1 LRVLASNLLKSSR
14 MYTCHE
20 CEQPINQATEVCPY
34 CGADLTEVPLGG
46 DAEKPR
52 KKSAARVVILWA
64 VVLLSL
70 AGIAWF
76 AFPWRLAGSKP
87 EAEAHAV
94 AAITALEQA
103 LNAYQTSE
111 ATFPSALESLGDR
124 GQEALQEAQSGRY
137 TLQYAPGNPE
147 SDGRVKSYTLT
158 ARAGNYG
165 YVNLF
170 ADETGVVRG
179 TRENR
184 AAGAAD
190 PRIDAVS
197 LKAP

>member
-1 LRVLASNLLKSSR
+1 

-34 CGADLTEVPLGG
+34 CGADLTDASLGWDTG
-46 DAEKPR
+46 KPR
-52 KKSAARVVILWA
+52 KKSAAKIVILWA
-64 VVLLSL
+64 IVLLSF
-70 AGIAWF
+70 AAIAWF
-76 AFPWRLAGSKP
+76 AFPWRLAGSRP

-94 AAITALEQA
+94 AAITELQQA
-103 LNAYQTSE
+103 LNTYQTSE

-124 GQEALQEAQSGRY
+124 AREALQEAQFGRY
-137 TLQYAPGNPE
+137 TLQYTPGNPE

-158 ARAGNYG
+158 ARGGNYG
-165 YVNLF
+165 YLNLF
-170 ADETGVVRG
+170 ADETGVIHG

-184 AAGAAD
+184 AASAGD
-190 PRIDAVS
+190 PRIGPVS

>member
-1 LRVLASNLLKSSR
+1 

-20 CEQPINQATEVCPY
+20 CEQPINQASEVCPY
-34 CGADLTEVPLGG
+34 CGADLTEAPLAG

-52 KKSAARVVILWA
+52 KKSPARVVVLWA

-70 AGIAWF
+70 AGIAWI

-94 AAITALEQA
+94 AAITELQQA
-103 LNAYQTSE
+103 LNAYKTTE
-111 ATFPSALESLGDR
+111 ATFPSALESLGER

-137 TLQYAPGNPE
+137 ALQYTTGSPE
-147 SDGRVKSYTLT
+147 SDGRVKSYALT

-170 ADETGVVRG
+170 ADETGAIHG

-184 AAGAAD
+184 PASAAD

>member
-1 LRVLASNLLKSSR
+1 

-52 KKSAARVVILWA
+52 KKSPTRVVVLWA

-87 EAEAHAV
+87 EAEAHAI
-94 AAITALEQA
+94 AAITELQQA

-111 ATFPSALESLGDR
+111 VTFPSAIESLGEH

-137 TLQYAPGNPE
+137 SLQYTPGSPE

-170 ADETGVVRG
+170 ADETGVIHG

-184 AAGAAD
+184 AASAAD
-190 PRIDAVS
+190 PRIDSVS

>member
-1 LRVLASNLLKSSR
+1 
-14 MYTCHE
+14 MYACHE

-34 CGADLTEVPLGG
+34 CGADLTEVPLDG
-46 DAEKPR
+46 DAAKPR
-52 KKSAARVVILWA
+52 KKSTARIVVLWA

-70 AGIAWF
+70 AAIAWF

-94 AAITALEQA
+94 AAITELQRA
-103 LNAYQTSE
+103 LNTYQTSE
-111 ATFPSALESLGDR
+111 ATFPSALEYLGDAGR
-124 GQEALQEAQSGRY
+124 EALQEAQSGRY
-137 TLQYAPGNPE
+137 KLQYTPGNPE
-147 SDGRVKSYTLT
+147 PDGRVHAYTLA

-170 ADETGVVRG
+170 ADETGVIHG

-184 AAGAAD
+184 AANSAD
-190 PRIDAVS
+190 PRVDLVS

>member
-1 LRVLASNLLKSSR
+1 

-20 CEQPINQATEVCPY
+20 CEEPINQATEVCPY
-34 CGADLTEVPLGG
+34 CGADLREIPLGE

-52 KKSAARVVILWA
+52 KKSPARVVILWA

-94 AAITALEQA
+94 AAITELQQA
-103 LNAYQTSE
+103 LNAYQASE
-111 ATFPSALESLGDR
+111 GTFPSALESLGDR
-124 GQEALQEAQSGRY
+124 GREALQEAQSGRY
-137 TLQYAPGNPE
+137 ALQYAPGSPE
-147 SDGRVKSYTLT
+147 SAGRVKSYTLT

-165 YVNLF
+165 YLNLF
-170 ADETGVVRG
+170 ADETGVIHG

-184 AAGAAD
+184 DASAAD

-197 LKAP
+197 LKAL